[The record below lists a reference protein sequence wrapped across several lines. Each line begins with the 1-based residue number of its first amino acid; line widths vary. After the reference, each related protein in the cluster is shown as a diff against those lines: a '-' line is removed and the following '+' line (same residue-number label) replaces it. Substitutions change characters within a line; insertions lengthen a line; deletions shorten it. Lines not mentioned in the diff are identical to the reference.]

1 MKVTKENFNGLC
13 GTSGFG
19 PPDRPKPDV
28 PHSPLKFYL
37 VFACCVSQPR
47 VALGWGVGSFL

>member
-19 PPDRPKPDV
+19 PPDRQSKK
-28 PHSPLKFYL
+28 LIRIYL

-47 VALGWGVGSFL
+47 VALGWGVGSYL